1 MNRYYLPTFLCLV
14 NIQNAGNAQ
23 IYFRFRRNV
32 SREWQDGM
40 HWNCQQ
46 THVKIK
52 RRLTEDFLKLTPKL
66 VLNDALTEFHEENFM
81 RLRYFQEFVKM
92 R

>member
-1 MNRYYLPTFLCLV
+1 MRELPISTYCGLYNRSLNLIESKRHT
-14 NIQNAGNAQ
+14 A
-23 IYFRFRRNV
+23 
-32 SREWQDGM
+32 
-40 HWNCQQ
+40 
-46 THVKIK
+46 HVKIK
-52 RRLTEDFLKLTPKL
+52 RRLTEYFLKPTPKL

>member
-1 MNRYYLPTFLCLV
+1 
-14 NIQNAGNAQ
+14 
-23 IYFRFRRNV
+23 
-32 SREWQDGM
+32 
-40 HWNCQQ
+40 
-46 THVKIK
+46 
-52 RRLTEDFLKLTPKL
+52 

>member
-1 MNRYYLPTFLCLV
+1 MYPCKNKKAFNGVFSEINDET
-14 NIQNAGNAQ
+14 I
-23 IYFRFRRNV
+23 
-32 SREWQDGM
+32 
-40 HWNCQQ
+40 
-46 THVKIK
+46 
-52 RRLTEDFLKLTPKL
+52 